1 MPQLKINAERLLSD
15 LRELATIGGVDTGVN
30 RPAFSAEDIAARQW
44 VRDRL
49 RAAGLAAELD
59 SAGNVH
65 GRMTNCAR
73 AVLIGSHTDTV
84 PHGGWL
90 DGALG
95 VVMGI
100 EVARVVAEA
109 GATDGVG
116 IDVASFEDEEGTYLP
131 EYGCRTFCGEDLAAE
146 AAQATSQQ
154 GASLLEALAGL
165 GPAAVPVARLD
176 RGRTIAYLEAHIE
189 QGPRLEAQGIKIG
202 VVTGIVG
209 IRTFSIT
216 VRGQADHAGTTP
228 MAMRHDAG
236 AAVLTFG
243 ARVID
248 AFRTVAAPDTVW
260 NFGNAVFRPG
270 AANVVPGEVTLALQF
285 RDSSDALLEQMERI
299 AREQLATCAAE
310 FACTAEMSRVYIT
323 PPVPMDPRIVDIID
337 QAAAASGTS
346 HTRMPSG
353 AGHDAMTMAR
363 YVPTG
368 MLFVPSIG
376 GRSHH
381 VSENTADADIVAG
394 AEVLLRAALEV
405 GRKLS

>member
-1 MPQLKINAERLLSD
+1 MSQLQINAQRLIAD
-15 LRELATIGGVDTGVN
+15 LRQLATIGGVGTGVN

-59 SAGNVH
+59 NAGNVH
-65 GRMTNCAR
+65 GRMEGCAR

-84 PHGGWL
+84 PDGGWL

-95 VVMGI
+95 VVYGI
-100 EVARVVAEA
+100 EVARVVAES
-109 GATDGVG
+109 GAADGVG
-116 IDVASFEDEEGTYLP
+116 IDVASFADEEGTYLP
-131 EYGCRTFCGEDLAAE
+131 EYGCRTFCGEDTASE
-146 AAQATSQQ
+146 AAQALSQQ
-154 GASLLEALAGL
+154 GGSLLDAMARLGL
-165 GPAAVPVARLD
+165 GANPPARLD
-176 RGRTIAYLEAHIE
+176 RARTIAYLEAHIE
-189 QGPRLEAQGIKIG
+189 QGPRLEAQGLTVG

-228 MAMRHDAG
+228 MAMRRDAG

-243 ARVID
+243 ARLID
-248 AFRTVAAPDTVW
+248 AFRAVASPETVW

-270 AANVVPGEVTLALQF
+270 AANVVPSEVTLALQF
-285 RDSSDALLEQMERI
+285 RDASSDLMEQMEAM
-299 AREQLATCAAE
+299 ARDLLATCAAE
-310 FACTAEMSRVYIT
+310 FACAAEMSRLFIT
-323 PPVPMDPRIVDIID
+323 PPMPMDPRIVDIIEE
-337 QAAAASGTS
+337 AASESGTS

-353 AGHDAMTMAR
+353 AGHDAMTMAK
-363 YVPTG
+363 YVPAG

-381 VSENTADADIVAG
+381 VSEDTSEADIVAG
-394 AEVLLRAALEV
+394 ANVLLRAALEV
-405 GRKLS
+405 GRRLR